1 MSVWRVKYVHLA
13 DRSARYPFFKRSVM
27 VAADTRAGAIAK
39 VRAFHTAAHY
49 GEFSA
54 SKVEGGKADYQFL

>member
-1 MSVWRVKYVHLA
+1 
-13 DRSARYPFFKRSVM
+13 M